1 VGASSL
7 ADAFGAD
14 VGTFSSA
21 ACGGVAFDPAR
32 RVVWGLDPDAA
43 DARGAGAG
51 SAGGSTLAGVS
62 LGGSAD
68 RADREL
74 DGRRDVVPAAA
85 LRVDRFFDVAIARP
99 PFAGVDSPQ
108 AVDLHVRRRT

>member
-1 VGASSL
+1 MKAASIAARSSVGIESS
-7 ADAFGAD
+7 
-14 VGTFSSA
+14 
-21 ACGGVAFDPAR
+21 
-32 RVVWGLDPDAA
+32 DAA
-43 DARGAGAG
+43 TRLAGRLPGGATGAG
-51 SAGGSTLAGVS
+51 SAGGSTFAGVS